1 MCTELATVLK
11 SEFDPQG
18 YQIRNTPIPYWKLYL
33 ASFFNTDA
41 GVMITRW
48 RLQSE
53 IDNTRSR
60 DVLGLKY
67 GEINHSILDM
77 AYNMFET
84 GALEDKR
91 KIPGRAR
98 LWRTGLNQLQTER
111 INTPQISNLY
121 HKYFK

>member
-11 SEFDPQG
+11 SEFDTQG
-18 YQIRNTPIPYWKLYL
+18 YQIRNTPIPYWKFYL
-33 ASFFNTDA
+33 FTFVNTEA
-41 GVMITRW
+41 AVMLTRW

-60 DVLGLKY
+60 DVLGVKY
-67 GEINHSILDM
+67 GEINNSILDM

-91 KIPGRAR
+91 KMPGRAR
-98 LWRTGLNQLQTER
+98 L
-111 INTPQISNLY
+111 
-121 HKYFK
+121 